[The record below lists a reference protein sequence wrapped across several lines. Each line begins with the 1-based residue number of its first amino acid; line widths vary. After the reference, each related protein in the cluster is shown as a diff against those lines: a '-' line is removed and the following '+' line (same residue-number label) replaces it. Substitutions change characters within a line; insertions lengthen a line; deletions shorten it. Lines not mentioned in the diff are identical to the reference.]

1 MKTVIM
7 AGGRGM
13 RIREQFPEIPKPLI
27 PIRGRPVLE
36 WEIRVLREQGLRDL
50 IVTVSHMADQVMRY
64 FGDGERLGVHLEY
77 VVEQEPLGTAGS
89 LFGLRDRLGS
99 EPFLLLNA
107 DTLFEVDLW
116 RLVAFH
122 REHQALVTL
131 LVHPG
136 DHLWDCSVIV
146 PDPEGVVQELL
157 TPEMERPEWMM
168 NCVNVGLQVMDPVIL
183 DRWSGKRGGPVNLD
197 RHILRPL
204 CGTGEMRCLCTT
216 EYVRDMGTPERYE
229 QVCRDVEN
237 GITKARRLGS
247 RKRAVFID
255 RDRLLAFRDG
265 EKIEL
270 IPGTGE
276 AVRQINVCGALV
288 FAVAVSP
295 GPAGFSETD
304 IRNRLDT
311 LLVRKGAFLDG
322 TLVLPETGLVEILQ
336 RYNIDPAR
344 SWLIG
349 TIAARANPG
358 CRVARNWADW
368 MASGLP
374 EFARQRGP
382 AE

>member
-1 MKTVIM
+1 
-7 AGGRGM
+7 M
-13 RIREQFPEIPKPLI
+13 RIRERFPDIPKPLI

-36 WEIRVLREQGLRDL
+36 WEICSLREQGLRDL
-50 IVTVSHMADQVMRY
+50 TVTVSHMADQIMHY
-64 FGDGERLGVHLEY
+64 FGDGERLGIHLEY
-77 VVEQEPLGTAGS
+77 VVEQEPLGTAGA

-107 DTLFEVDLW
+107 DTLFEVDI
-116 RLVAFH
+116 RPLVAFH
-122 REHQALVTL
+122 REHHDLVTL
-131 LVHPG
+131 LAHPG
-136 DHLWDCSVIV
+136 DHLRDCSVIV
-146 PDPEGVVQELL
+146 SDAEGVVQELL
-157 TPEMERPEWMM
+157 TPEMERPEWMI
-168 NCVNVGLQVMDPVIL
+168 NCVNTGLLVMDPVVL
-183 DRWSGKRGGPVNLD
+183 DRWTGDRGGPVDLD

-229 QVCRDVEN
+229 QGCRDVEN

-255 RDRLLAFRDG
+255 RDSLLAFRGRDNF
-265 EKIEL
+265 EL
-270 IPGTGE
+270 VSGTGE
-276 AVRQINVCGALV
+276 AVRQINAGGALV
-288 FAVAVSP
+288 FAVTVSP
-295 GPAGFSETD
+295 GPAGFSEME
-304 IRNRLDT
+304 IRKRLDT

-322 TLVLPETGLVEILQ
+322 TLVLPETGLVDILQ

-344 SWLIG
+344 SWQIG

-374 EFARQRGP
+374 EFARQMGT
-382 AE
+382 AESF

>member
-7 AGGRGM
+7 AGGRGL

-157 TPEMERPEWMM
+157 TPEMERPEWMWD
-168 NCVNVGLQVMDPVIL
+168 C
-183 DRWSGKRGGPVNLD
+183 
-197 RHILRPL
+197 
-204 CGTGEMRCLCTT
+204 
-216 EYVRDMGTPERYE
+216 
-229 QVCRDVEN
+229 
-237 GITKARRLGS
+237 
-247 RKRAVFID
+247 
-255 RDRLLAFRDG
+255 
-265 EKIEL
+265 
-270 IPGTGE
+270 
-276 AVRQINVCGALV
+276 
-288 FAVAVSP
+288 
-295 GPAGFSETD
+295 
-304 IRNRLDT
+304 
-311 LLVRKGAFLDG
+311 
-322 TLVLPETGLVEILQ
+322 
-336 RYNIDPAR
+336 R
-344 SWLIG
+344 SW
-349 TIAARANPG
+349 TR
-358 CRVARNWADW
+358 
-368 MASGLP
+368 
-374 EFARQRGP
+374 
-382 AE
+382 